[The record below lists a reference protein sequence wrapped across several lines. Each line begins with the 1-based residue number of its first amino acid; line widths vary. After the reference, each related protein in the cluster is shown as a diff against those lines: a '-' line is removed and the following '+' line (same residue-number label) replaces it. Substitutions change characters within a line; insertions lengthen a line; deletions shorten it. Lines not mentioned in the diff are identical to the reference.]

1 MDSATDR
8 LLTAKELAPLIGL
21 STEHGWR
28 VALRWFREG
37 RFPAAINE
45 PRCVRFDLAEVKT
58 ALKAR
63 AKKNA
68 KR

>member
-8 LLTAKELAPLIGL
+8 LLTSKELAPLIGFN
-21 STEHGWR
+21 TPNGWQI
-28 VALRWFREG
+28 VLRWKKQG
-37 RFPAAINE
+37 KIPAAVDE
-45 PRCVRFDLAEVKT
+45 PNFIRFDLAEVKT